1 MAGWIRAWIT
11 LWHRQDGLGAVPDR
25 DSDEEQMRIEP
36 SSVRAA
42 RERGVTVETVLAWLG
57 AHARRAG
64 RADRAPGGQGQKA
77 RPGPEGPRGGLRP
90 RGVARRSGRPTP
102 ANAACLADALD
113 ELIEMAP
120 ADAAVEGGTLPPA
133 NSP

>member
-77 RPGPEGPRGGLRP
+77 RPGPEGPRGGSSLVGLGAQPQRMRP
-90 RGVARRSGRPTP
+90 AWRMLST
-102 ANAACLADALD
+102 
-113 ELIEMAP
+113 
-120 ADAAVEGGTLPPA
+120 
-133 NSP
+133 S